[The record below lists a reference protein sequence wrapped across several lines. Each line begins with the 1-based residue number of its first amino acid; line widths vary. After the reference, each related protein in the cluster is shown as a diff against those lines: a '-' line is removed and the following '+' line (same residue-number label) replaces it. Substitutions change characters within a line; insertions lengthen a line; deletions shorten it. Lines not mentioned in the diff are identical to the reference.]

1 MPPPE
6 AAPIPAKT
14 LTLTLTLAP
23 IGGCTHTGK
32 DSPTWA
38 EVAPHSAPTLDGGG
52 GPAWLAAVV
61 TVPWELYQRHND
73 TVPLQK
79 SLPAQLVYV
88 EWLRRH
94 VKDGLLRPFGGF
106 WGFLGDWLTP
116 HSVGQSGGQSGTSEL
131 SNTTQALLF
140 NNCFYLYMLRT
151 VAQASRLLG
160 RFATSVSLETQA
172 DTLASAIHA
181 RFFNATTGWY
191 LDGRQAHYVL
201 PLWSGAVPAE
211 LRPRLLAGLA
221 DEVATGRVSGRPGHL
236 DTGQFGT
243 WLLAKTLTRMGRAD
257 LLVDICSQKTY
268 PGYGF
273 FIAKGF
279 QTWPE
284 AWNAVEFPT
293 KPGAFLPSQ
302 MHGCY
307 NGIGGWF
314 QALLGG
320 IQPLPHAPGSQEVL
334 LRPAVGVRNLTA
346 ASAEVN
352 AGFGTVAVA
361 WQLNTTNQCV
371 ELSITVP
378 PNTWSL
384 LQIEAS
390 GGVIHERGVEV
401 AAQPEPAGIQRSD
414 PAGADADQVEL
425 TLDAGA
431 YRFGY
436 RLPGRGVGGG
446 DNPCRS

>member
-1 MPPPE
+1 MPL
-6 AAPIPAKT
+6 K
-14 LTLTLTLAP
+14 
-23 IGGCTHTGK
+23 
-32 DSPTWA
+32 
-38 EVAPHSAPTLDGGG
+38 
-52 GPAWLAAVV
+52 
-61 TVPWELYQRHND
+61 
-73 TVPLQK
+73 K
-79 SLPAQLVYV
+79 SLPAQLAYLK
-88 EWLRRH
+88 WLQGH
-94 VKDGLLRPFGGF
+94 VRDGLLRPFGGF

-116 HSVGQSGGQSGTSEL
+116 HNVGDSGGQAGTSEL

-160 RFATSVSLETQA
+160 HVATAVSLEKQA
-172 DTLASAIHA
+172 DVLAPAIHA
-181 RFFNATTGWY
+181 QFFNATTGAY

-201 PLWSGAVPAE
+201 PLWSGAVPRA
-211 LRPRLLAGLA
+211 LRPQLLAGLA
-221 DEVATGRVSGRPGHL
+221 EEVATGRVSGRPGHL

-243 WLLAKTLTRMGRAD
+243 WLLTKTLTRMGRAD
-257 LLVDICSQKTY
+257 LLVDICSQTTY

-279 QTWPE
+279 DTWPE
-284 AWNAVEFPT
+284 AWNAVDFPT

-320 IQPLPHAPGSQEVL
+320 IQPFPHAPGSQEVV

-361 WQLNTTNQCV
+361 WELNTTNQCV

-378 PNTWSL
+378 PNTWGL
-384 LQIEAS
+384 LQIEAA
-390 GGVIHERGVEV
+390 GGMIREGGLEVVASVE
-401 AAQPEPAGIQRSD
+401 PTGIQRSQ
-414 PAGADADQVEL
+414 PSGSDADQIEL
-425 TLDAGA
+425 TLHAGA
-431 YRFGY
+431 YWFGY
-436 RLPGRGVGGG
+436 RLPGRGVRGG
-446 DNPCRS
+446 DTPCPERAVGNVRWLA